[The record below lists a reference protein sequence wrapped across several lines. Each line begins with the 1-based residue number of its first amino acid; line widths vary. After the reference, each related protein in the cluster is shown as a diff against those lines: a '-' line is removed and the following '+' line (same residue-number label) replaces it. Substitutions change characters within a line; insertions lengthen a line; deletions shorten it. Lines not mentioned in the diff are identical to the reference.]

1 MVLQASKSRMER
13 RSEPHRVINAGLSRY
28 YEIVR
33 MTTGANEREER
44 FVMAEGRRF
53 SWARC
58 RTDIAPFLT
67 RQVTWRALAALDI
80 RSKYRRT
87 FLGPWWITV
96 TNAITAVIMGL
107 VAGRFL
113 GADTKTYLPNFMVS
127 ITIWNFIASSLG
139 ESCFTMISAGGMI
152 KAVNMP
158 ILIHVMRMVQRNL
171 IIFLHNMAILP
182 IIWLIFPW
190 HIDLKILLCL
200 PGLAIVYVFV
210 VSASVIISM
219 VCVRYRDVPPV
230 VAAVLQLLFFVS
242 PIIWQPSHTRGGEL
256 LVQINPIAYLLS
268 ITRNPVMGNAPDLT
282 SWFGAIGVVALLT
295 AAMIYIYSRYRSRVV
310 YWA

>member
-1 MVLQASKSRMER
+1 
-13 RSEPHRVINAGLSRY
+13 
-28 YEIVR
+28 
-33 MTTGANEREER
+33 MTTLANEQEER
-44 FVMAEGRRF
+44 FVIADRRRF

-67 RQVTWRALAALDI
+67 RQVTWRALAAGDI
-80 RSKYRRT
+80 RSKYQRT
-87 FLGPWWITV
+87 FLGPWWITA
-96 TNAITAVIMGL
+96 TNAITALIMGL

-139 ESCFTMISAGGMI
+139 EACNTMISAGGMI

-171 IIFLHNMAILP
+171 IIFLHNIAIVP

-190 HIDLKILLCL
+190 RIDLTILLCRRASL
-200 PGLAIVYVFV
+200 SSTSSWSAPQSSSRWYACAIVT
-210 VSASVIISM
+210 S
-219 VCVRYRDVPPV
+219 PPSSRRCFSFCF
-230 VAAVLQLLFFVS
+230 LSL
-242 PIIWQPSHTRGGEL
+242 PIIWQPSHTEA
-256 LVQINPIAYLLS
+256 VNCSLS
-268 ITRNPVMGNAPDLT
+268 SIRLHIYYRSRRDPVMGNTPDLT
-282 SWFGAIGVVALLT
+282 SWFGSIGTVALLT
-295 AAMIYIYSRYRSRVV
+295 AAMIYIYTRYRSRVV

>member
-1 MVLQASKSRMER
+1 L
-13 RSEPHRVINAGLSRY
+13 
-28 YEIVR
+28 
-33 MTTGANEREER
+33 TTNVGFSAFELAHMMSVANKYEER
-44 FVMAEGRRF
+44 LVVADQRRF
-53 SWARC
+53 TWARC
-58 RTDIAPFLT
+58 RTDIAPFVT
-67 RQVTWRALAALDI
+67 RHVTWRALAAGDI

-87 FLGPWWITV
+87 FLGPWWITA
-96 TNAITAVIMGL
+96 TNGLTALIMGL

-152 KAVNMP
+152 KAVDMP

-171 IIFLHNMAILP
+171 IVLLHNIAIIP

-190 HIDLKILLCL
+190 RLGFEILFCV

-210 VSASVIISM
+210 VSASTIISM
-219 VCVRYRDVPPV
+219 ICVRYRDVPPV
-230 VAAVLQLLFFVS
+230 VAAVLQLLFFIS
-242 PIIWQPSHTRGGEL
+242 PIIWIPSNVRGGEL
-256 LVQINPIAYLLS
+256 IVELNPIAYLLA
-268 ITRNPVMGNAPDLT
+268 ITRDPVMGNVPGLMN
-282 SWFGAIGVVALLT
+282 WIGAAGSVALLT
-295 AAMIYIYSRYRSRVV
+295 AAMIYIYTRYRSRVV